1 MRLRPV
7 VCAALIGL
15 PAFAASDPAQP
26 LNLPVKLKLQ
36 WNAADDNLSIY
47 AGVNGGHPV
56 PYLFDT
62 GSDAFVIAPSTWVAV
77 RDPKPVTTMKTPDK
91 MMYGDGTYGYSYLPV
106 WARIAFYDPGFGRPA
121 LVLPNPQGYQ
131 VGRIIEQYSDYE
143 PGKHIDD
150 KSKATDDTGVF
161 GARMLI
167 ASGGDDYAGTYQL
180 ANPIAQIPCVGGYV
194 VTDNGPRGTASVT
207 IGLNKAI
214 RDQFPQ
220 RITLNKNDDIF
231 PYSNLHSCDEATVDL
246 TFSKAGHEPV
256 TIQTILGLDTG
267 SSKGYSLALTSTD
280 ASTVN
285 PYLENSNDVQRDKNT
300 KVTKIVKVGTLIT
313 FSFPGRK
320 DGFHYSF
327 RSTRSGAHFNSGV
340 MYVTVEDAPQ
350 NDVTAGI
357 GFFEH
362 FAVMYDLENGE
373 LGFRDTP
380 PDLSEGVLHPG
391 ARVPSAETPFFPG
404 VTDRSENLLL
414 DAHPSGTGNE

>member
-1 MRLRPV
+1 MRLHSI
-7 VCAALIGL
+7 VCAALIGMR
-15 PAFAASDPAQP
+15 AVAQTVSDGAHS
-26 LNLPVKLKLQ
+26 LHLPVKVKLQ
-36 WNAADDNLSIY
+36 WNAESDNLSIY

-62 GSDAFVIAPSTWVAV
+62 GSDAFVIAPSTWMAV
-77 RDPKPVTTMKTPDK
+77 RDPKPVTRMKVPEK
-91 MMYGDGTYGYSYLPV
+91 MMYGDGTYGYTYLPV
-106 WARIAFYDPGFGRPA
+106 WARLAFYAPGLGQPA

-131 VGRIIEQYSDYE
+131 VGKIIEQYTDYE
-143 PGKHIDD
+143 PAKHIDV
-150 KSKATDDTGVF
+150 KSRATTDTGVF

-167 ASGGDDYAGTYQL
+167 GSGGGPATGTYEL
-180 ANPIAQIPCVGGYV
+180 ANPILQIPGVGGYV

-220 RITLNKNDDIF
+220 KITLDKNDGVF
-231 PYSNLHSCDEATVDL
+231 PYSNLHSYDEANVDL
-246 TFSKAGHEPV
+246 TFSKAGMDPV

-267 SSKGYSLALTSTD
+267 SSKGYSLALSSED
-280 ASTVN
+280 ATAVD

-313 FSFPGRK
+313 FAFPGRK

-327 RSTRSGAHFNSGV
+327 RSTRSGARFNSGV

-350 NDVTAGI
+350 SDVTAGI
-357 GFFEH
+357 GFFER

-380 PDLSEGVLHPG
+380 PDLSERVLHP
-391 ARVPSAETPFFPG
+391 AAADPSATPSFFTSPYVFG
-404 VTDRSENLLL
+404 EDPFAR
-414 DAHPSGTGNE
+414 